1 MLGISCWSCTYD
13 ILNLKISSY
22 FSEEKTYFQLMLLYT
37 IWLNVNTKDG
47 KNVIILIHYSYI
59 LFNKAITRYLLQKR
73 YYSNI
78 SL

>member
-13 ILNLKISSY
+13 IFNLKISSY

>member
-1 MLGISCWSCTYD
+1 
-13 ILNLKISSY
+13 
-22 FSEEKTYFQLMLLYT
+22 MLLYT